1 VVEGGTVRRGLL
13 AGSLLLVLALLPS
26 LAVAVSACGEPTQ
39 DEFVGTWRQ
48 PDYKTE
54 WSPPLVIQKTDDGY
68 RATLVYPNSNALP
81 QWELRRTGDTLKGEA
96 RSSEGPVEIELIY
109 GGQVGHITFRGAAMP
124 GFPVNEVE
132 LIRVSTSTTIPTPS
146 PL

>member
-1 VVEGGTVRRGLL
+1 VKRGLL
-13 AGSLLLVLALLPS
+13 AVSLLIVLALLPS
-26 LAVAVSACGEPTQ
+26 LAVVVSACGEPTQ

-54 WSPPLVIQKTDDGY
+54 WSPPLVIEKTDDGY
-68 RATLVYPNSNALP
+68 RGTPVYPNSDALP
-81 QWELRRTGDTLKGEA
+81 QWELRRAGDTLKGEA
-96 RSSEGPVEIELIY
+96 RSSRGPVEIELIY
-109 GGQVGHITFRGAAMP
+109 GGQAGHITFRGAAMP

-132 LIRVSTSTTIPTPS
+132 LVRASTSTTIPTPS

>member
-1 VVEGGTVRRGLL
+1 MKRAPL
-13 AGSLLLVLALLPS
+13 AASLLIVLALLPS
-26 LAVAVSACGEPTQ
+26 LAVVVSACGESTQ

-54 WSPPLVIQKTDDGY
+54 WSPPIVIEKTDDGY

-81 QWELRRTGDTLKGEA
+81 QWELRRAGDTLKGEA
-96 RSSEGPVEIELIY
+96 RSSKGPVEIEFIY
-109 GGQVGHITFRGAAMP
+109 RGQAGHITFKGAAMP

-132 LIRVSTSTTIPTPS
+132 LVRVSTSTAIPTPS

>member
-1 VVEGGTVRRGLL
+1 MKRGPL

-26 LAVAVSACGEPTQ
+26 LAVVASACGEPTQ

-54 WSPPLVIQKTDDGY
+54 WSPPIVIEKTDDGY

-81 QWELRRTGDTLKGEA
+81 QWELRRAGDTLKGEA
-96 RSSEGPVEIELIY
+96 RSSRGPVEIEFIY
-109 GGQVGHITFRGAAMP
+109 RGQMGQITFRGAAMP
-124 GFPVNEVE
+124 GFPVSEVE